1 MVVGILL
8 HRNAKVTVNSISLS
22 TSVVY
27 TTYLQQQTF
36 FSLKNSP
43 LAVDLL
49 HCFTFNSYTK
59 KIAFNFSQT
68 KFDDFLVMQN
78 LLCCVNTPLWVIDK
92 IFFFSLASCVP
103 LQALSDGKIQNNDIK
118 HGALVSFSC
127 NDGFQ
132 MKGSRILKCIDG
144 KWNGSAPTCKGLT
157 TFRSSLLFIPFISLV
172 CTFSSSSSS
181 LSSSSPSSSC
191 SSPFYLPASNKIIK

>member
-1 MVVGILL
+1 MISYIVLL
-8 HRNAKVTVNSISLS
+8 LIHTQKKSHLIFPKRNLMISLS
-22 TSVVY
+22 C
-27 TTYLQQQTF
+27 
-36 FSLKNSP
+36 KICC
-43 LAVDLL
+43 AVLILRYGLL
-49 HCFTFNSYTK
+49 
-59 KIAFNFSQT
+59 I
-68 KFDDFLVMQN
+68 
-78 LLCCVNTPLWVIDK
+78 K

-103 LQALSDGKIQNNDIK
+103 LQAPSDGKIQNNDIK

>member
-8 HRNAKVTVNSISLS
+8 HRNAKVIVNSISLS

-92 IFFFSLASCVP
+92 IFFFLISILCSLAST
-103 LQALSDGKIQNNDIK
+103 QWWQNTK
-118 HGALVSFSC
+118 QRYQTWC
-127 NDGFQ
+127 
-132 MKGSRILKCIDG
+132 
-144 KWNGSAPTCKGLT
+144 
-157 TFRSSLLFIPFISLV
+157 ISLIFLQWRV
-172 CTFSSSSSS
+172 SNERLKNSQVYRWKMEWQRSHMQRFDNFSFF
-181 LSSSSPSSSC
+181 
-191 SSPFYLPASNKIIK
+191 SPFYPLHLIGLYLFFFFFVLVFVFTFVFLFFSFLSSC